1 MRVEKNKIHKLKVS
15 TITNFTTYK
24 CSVFKSGVNIGTAS
38 IIISNSLNSENNYTL
53 TINNS
58 NQVFKYNED
67 GLAPSCKAL
76 MKPISILPLSF
87 TLYDKEGKSINVNSI
102 GASNI
107 KWKVPKD
114 RTLIKCLD
122 SYGSPSEEDE
132 NYFIYS
138 KLPEFGFTLYD
149 VYNVSKDN
157 NDIFLEISTQTFPLI
172 GSLLPEK

>member
-107 KWKVPKD
+107 K
-114 RTLIKCLD
+114 
-122 SYGSPSEEDE
+122 
-132 NYFIYS
+132 
-138 KLPEFGFTLYD
+138 
-149 VYNVSKDN
+149 
-157 NDIFLEISTQTFPLI
+157 
-172 GSLLPEK
+172 